1 MTNSISVEGVSKH
14 YGDDGD
20 RLCVFDDLT
29 FTVEQGEFVVVVG
42 PSGCGKTTLLK
53 MVAGIV
59 DPSAGTIR
67 VDGEPVTGPSADLAM
82 VFQDF
87 VLLPWNTVLENVAV
101 GLKIQE
107 QLPKADR
114 QAIAREWL
122 EKVGLA
128 EYADSYP
135 SELSGG
141 MQQRVGL
148 ARALAVDPGTLLMDE
163 PFGSLDAQTKHE
175 LQTHLL
181 ELWSTEQKTILFVT
195 HDIDEAIY
203 LADRILVL
211 SAKPATVVG
220 ETTVDIDRPRWTRR
234 LEVEGSD
241 EFGRVKQ
248 YVYDEL
254 GLTYQ

>member
-1 MTNSISVEGVSKH
+1 MTNSISVEGVSKY

-20 RLCVFDDLT
+20 RLCVFDDVT
-29 FTVEQGEFVVVVG
+29 FGIDEGEFVVVVG

-53 MVAGIV
+53 MIAGIV
-59 DPSAGTIR
+59 EPSSGTIHVDDQP
-67 VDGEPVTGPSADLAM
+67 VDGPSSDVAM

-107 QLPKADR
+107 SMSTAER
-114 QAIAREWL
+114 QEIARRWL
-122 EKVGLA
+122 ERVGLE

-175 LQTHLL
+175 LQTQLL
-181 ELWSTEQKTILFVT
+181 ELWSTERKTILFVT

-211 SAKPATVVG
+211 SSKPARVMG

-241 EFGRVKQ
+241 EFTRAKQ